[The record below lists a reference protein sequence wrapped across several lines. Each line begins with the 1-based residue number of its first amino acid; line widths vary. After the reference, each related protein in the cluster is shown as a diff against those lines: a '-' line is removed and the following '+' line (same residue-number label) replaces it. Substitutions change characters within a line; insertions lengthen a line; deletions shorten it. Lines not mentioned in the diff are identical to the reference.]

1 MSDCTCTCFSHL
13 GNIYCVNFIFILKLK
28 NVAVYNVQCIYILYD
43 FRPLIAV
50 TGPNLLKKQF
60 NFAMK
65 NVLSLLAL
73 VRF

>member
-1 MSDCTCTCFSHL
+1 M
-13 GNIYCVNFIFILKLK
+13 
-28 NVAVYNVQCIYILYD
+28 YNVYILYD

-73 VRF
+73 VSFLAHQKAR